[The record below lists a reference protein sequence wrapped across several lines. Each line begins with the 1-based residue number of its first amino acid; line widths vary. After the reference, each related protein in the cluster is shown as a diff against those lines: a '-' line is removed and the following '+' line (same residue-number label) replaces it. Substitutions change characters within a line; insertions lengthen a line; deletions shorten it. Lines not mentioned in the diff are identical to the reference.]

1 MLIDSH
7 CHLDFPD
14 FQQELDAV
22 VARAEAA
29 GIGCMLTISTHLDKF
44 PGVLAVAERFPNVYC
59 TVGVHPHEADD
70 DWGRDAQKLIDLAHH
85 PKVVGIGETGLDF
98 YYEHG
103 SRPAQFASFKAHIAA
118 SRESQLPLIVHTR
131 DADAETVELLGE
143 EHAKGAFPGLIH
155 CFSSGSYLAENS
167 LKIGFSLSFSGILT
181 FKKAEEIR
189 AVAASAPA
197 DRILVETDAPYLAP
211 IPHRGKRNE
220 PAYVAHTAATLA
232 AARGVTVAEISAQ
245 TTDNFFA
252 LFKKI
257 DRAMLKPSIAA

>member
-14 FQQELDAV
+14 FQEELDIV
-22 VARAEAA
+22 VERAERA
-29 GIGCMLTISTHLDKF
+29 GVGCMLTISTHLDKF
-44 PGVLAVAERFPNVYC
+44 PRVLAVAERFPNVYC
-59 TVGVHPHEADD
+59 TVGVHPHEADH
-70 DWGRDAQKLIDLAHH
+70 DWGRDARQLIDLARH

-103 SRPAQFASFKAHIAA
+103 SRPAQLTSFKAHIAA

-131 DADAETVELLGE
+131 DADSETVDILSK

-155 CFSSGSYLAENS
+155 CFSSGAYLAEKS
-167 LKIGFSLSFSGILT
+167 IEIGFYLSFSGILT

-189 AVAASAPA
+189 AVAANAPA
-197 DRILVETDAPYLAP
+197 NRILVETDAPYLAP

-220 PAYVAHTAATLA
+220 PAFVAHTAATMA
-232 AARGVTVAEISAQ
+232 AARGVTVAEIASQ

-257 DRAMLKPSIAA
+257 DRAQLKPLIAA